1 MTLSC
6 FERVTVLT
14 SDESCLYPSGASIA
28 PSGISTE
35 AFMRK
40 NRIRIK
46 QRPQYPDEGDI
57 AGTYCFYSQTLP
69 RGARRTVSQLSNCV
83 PNCPALA

>member
-1 MTLSC
+1 MISDGADEILKEMGFAMTLSC

-14 SDESCLYPSGASIA
+14 SDEGRLYSVGRFNR

-40 NRIRIK
+40 IGL
-46 QRPQYPDEGDI
+46 E
-57 AGTYCFYSQTLP
+57 
-69 RGARRTVSQLSNCV
+69 
-83 PNCPALA
+83 